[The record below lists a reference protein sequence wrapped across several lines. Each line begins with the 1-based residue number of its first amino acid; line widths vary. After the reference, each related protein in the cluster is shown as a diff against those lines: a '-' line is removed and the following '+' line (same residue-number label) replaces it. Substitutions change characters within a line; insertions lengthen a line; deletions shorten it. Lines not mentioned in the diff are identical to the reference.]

1 MRCNGVQSV
10 QHQTSLNR
18 GEGLEL
24 GRNMLAYRTGYFRVH
39 IFYLPYNCT
48 LKLSEHLVVF
58 GVYMYLAEFT
68 GTQSMCYTGV

>member
-1 MRCNGVQSV
+1 MRCNDVQSERN
-10 QHQTSLNR
+10 QIYLNT

-24 GRNMLAYRTGYFRVH
+24 GRNNLAYRTGYFSVH
-39 IFYLPYNCT
+39 IFYLPCNCT

-58 GVYMYLAEFT
+58 GVYMCLAEFT